1 MVYVSF
7 YPILLLL
14 QLLLL
19 LLPGQKRSKKIK
31 KGPRCCPQRPHKPA
45 TPAKIIQRIKIAHH
59 RGWENQRGGRHDTQS
74 KQQPPGAPLLSLDL
88 ESLDQQ
94 LKHQQ
99 RLQRYSQYLVL
110 FSFHSHFMIDIL
122 RKVWQSIIP
131 RSSIF
136 EGWLRRYSR
145 QGGLPV
151 VSCRSPPSSFR
162 KLAPA
167 A

>member
-7 YPILLLL
+7 YPMLLLL

-45 TPAKIIQRIKIAHH
+45 TPTKIIQRIKIARH
-59 RGWENQRGGRHDTQS
+59 RGWENQRGGGHDTQS
-74 KQQPPGAPLLSLDL
+74 KQQPPCALPLSLDL

-110 FSFHSHFMIDIL
+110 LFSCTIYDRHTT
-122 RKVWQSIIP
+122 QSVTEHYSAKLNIQ
-131 RSSIF
+131 
-136 EGWLRRYSR
+136 GWLRRYSR

-151 VSCRSPPSSFR
+151 VSCRSPPSSLR
-162 KLAPA
+162 KLPLA